1 MSRGILQLATTGR
14 LPLHLEYGMLTTPLS
29 DSHAETETAEAVDP
43 SNTSFMPGAFELI
56 YGEY

>member
-1 MSRGILQLATTGR
+1 
-14 LPLHLEYGMLTTPLS
+14 MLTTPLS